1 LTKADVGIA
10 MGSGTD
16 VAMAS
21 GHVIMMKSDLE
32 HVILALRIGMYAF
45 KKIKENLAMSFAYN
59 AITMSIAARVFYNV
73 TNSLVLTPALAAL
86 DGS

>member
-1 LTKADVGIA
+1 MIKADVGIA

-32 HVILALRIGMYAF
+32 DVIIALRIGMYAF
-45 KKIKENLAMSFAYN
+45 K
-59 AITMSIAARVFYNV
+59 R
-73 TNSLVLTPALAAL
+73 
-86 DGS
+86 